1 MSLRLTNT
9 ASTYGWGAI
18 ILHWVIAILFIG
30 QFLLGLAMSRV
41 TSQRTA
47 FELIQLHKSF
57 GFLLLGLVV
66 LRIAWRL
73 GGVTP
78 RLPAQ
83 TGMLERRTAPVAH
96 LALYLFQ
103 VALPLS
109 GWALVSASVLAIP
122 SMPFGLFV
130 MPNLPL
136 GISASA
142 EGFWLKAHSYLAYA
156 GMALVALH
164 VAAAFRH
171 HFWVRD
177 NVLVRMI
184 APSFGNGR
192 RGAE

>member
-1 MSLRLTNT
+1 MSPRLTNT
-9 ASTYGWGAI
+9 ASSYGWGAI
-18 ILHWVIAILFIG
+18 ILHWMIAILFVG
-30 QFLLGLAMSRV
+30 QFVLGLVMSRV

-57 GFLLLGLVV
+57 GFLLLGLIV
-66 LRIAWRL
+66 LRVAWRL

-78 RLPAQ
+78 RLPPQ
-83 TGMLERRTAPVAH
+83 TGMLERRAAPLAH

-103 VALPLS
+103 AALPLS

-136 GISASA
+136 GISAGA

-156 GMALVALH
+156 AMALVALH
-164 VAAAFRH
+164 AVAAFRH

-177 NVLVRMI
+177 NVLVRII
-184 APSFGNGR
+184 APSFGNGQ